1 MGKLKSILIKGGAYM
16 LNQKN
21 SFNHMNGNQV
31 NGTRLP
37 LKAEHQHDL
46 RESHKL
52 ENGIRKDKKTKMNRK
67 FT

>member
-1 MGKLKSILIKGGAYM
+1 M

-21 SFNHMNGNQV
+21 SSNNHTNGSQV
-31 NGTRLP
+31 FTTRLP
-37 LKAEHQHDL
+37 LKPEHEHYL

>member
-1 MGKLKSILIKGGAYM
+1 M

-21 SFNHMNGNQV
+21 SFNNMNGNQV

-52 ENGIRKDKKTKMNRK
+52 ENGIRKDRKTKMNRK